1 MSVQR
6 DCEKS
11 SQEQRI
17 RYVCAAAEYALESP
31 RENPTADQA
40 IRGVM
45 HSEERVVEEKRLVQK
60 LDFRFASTITLLY
73 IMDYIVRNSI
83 STARLN
89 GLEHDLGLSDTQY
102 DTAVAS
108 LFILYI
114 STQVPSN
121 MILNRVSR
129 PSLYIGVCAIAWG
142 VICALIGIANN
153 YGGILICRI
162 LLGLP
167 EAAFFPGAIYLLS
180 RWYTRKELAL
190 RTSFALAGVICSNA
204 FGSLIAA
211 GILSNMEGK
220 RGIRGW
226 RWVFIIEGAITVTIG
241 ILSLWTLPDLP
252 TNTRWMSYAEK
263 HLAQVRLAEDAGEA
277 DEDLTEDSMW
287 SGLKMAI
294 KDVKV
299 FVFSLILLCDY
310 LGLAFTN
317 FFPSL
322 TETLGF
328 DDTITLL
335 VSAPPWIFA
344 AIICCLNGFH
354 ADKTGERFF
363 HVCNMMW
370 GTILGLIIGVS
381 TLSTGGR
388 YFSLFLLATGHG
400 SLPLILAWASNSIPR
415 PPAKR
420 AAAIGIIGGIGNAG
434 NLVGSFVWK
443 ASWAPEYHQSM
454 IISIVALTFSSVLA
468 FLMRCK
474 LKQSNKKLDEVE
486 VDALKGVNRER
497 VEDAARLEGIT
508 LDEALERRKGIRYL
522 Y

>member
-1 MSVQR
+1 MAVEL

-17 RYVCAAAEYALESP
+17 PSVCATVGYTLESP
-31 RENPTADQA
+31 RESLTTGQA

-45 HSEERVVEEKRLVQK
+45 PSKERVVEEKRLVQK

-73 IMDYIVRNSI
+73 IVNYIVRNSI
-83 STARLN
+83 ATARLK
-89 GLEHDLGLSDTQY
+89 GLEHDLRLSDTQY

-108 LFILYI
+108 LFILYTA
-114 STQVPSN
+114 TQVPFN

-129 PSLYIGVCAIAWG
+129 PSLCIGMCAIAWG
-142 VICALIGIANN
+142 VLCALIGITNN

-190 RTSFALAGVICSNA
+190 RTSFTLAGVMCSNA

-226 RWVFIIEGAITVTIG
+226 RWVFIIEGAIAAAIG

-252 TNTRWMSYAEK
+252 TNTRWLSHAERY
-263 HLAQVRLAEDAGEA
+263 LAQVRLAEDAGEA

-299 FVFSLILLCDY
+299 FIFSLILLGDY
-310 LGLAFTN
+310 LGLSFTN

-322 TETLGF
+322 AKTLGF

-354 ADKTGERFF
+354 ADKTGERFV
-363 HVCNMMW
+363 HVCNTMW
-370 GTILGLIIGVS
+370 GATLGFIIAVS

-388 YFSLFLLATGHG
+388 LAV
-400 SLPLILAWASNSIPR
+400 ILTWVSNSIPR

-420 AAAIGIIGGIGNAG
+420 AAAIGIVGTCEI
-434 NLVGSFVWK
+434 GSFVWK
-443 ASWAPEYHQSM
+443 ASWAPEYRQSM
-454 IISIVALTFSSVLA
+454 IISIVALTFSSILA
-468 FLMRCK
+468 FLMRYK
-474 LKQSNKKLDEVE
+474 LKCLNKKLDEDE
-486 VDALKGVNRER
+486 MGALKGVNRER
-497 VEDAARLEGIT
+497 VEDAARLEVS
-508 LDEALERRKGIRYL
+508 
-522 Y
+522 